1 VRTQLP
7 QRGRAAERNTAAQQ
21 SSGEEP
27 GGTAPEVEGA
37 MHLSF
42 LPGARLRPGCAPLRP
57 D

>member
-1 VRTQLP
+1 VVTQLS
-7 QRGRAAERNTAAQQ
+7 QRSRTAERNTAAEEGD
-21 SSGEEP
+21 GEKP
-27 GGTAPEVEGA
+27 DGTAPEVEGA